1 MGMIDCRAI
10 YDLNQDEWKALTRD
24 PQKYESL

>member
-1 MGMIDCRAI
+1 MKKIDCRAI

-24 PQKYESL
+24 TQKYKSL